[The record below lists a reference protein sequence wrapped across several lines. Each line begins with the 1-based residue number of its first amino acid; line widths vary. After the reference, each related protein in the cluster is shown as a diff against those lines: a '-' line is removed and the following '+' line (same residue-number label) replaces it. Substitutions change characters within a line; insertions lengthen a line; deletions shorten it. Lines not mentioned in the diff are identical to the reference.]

1 VSNIREWLKALR
13 LRHWSKNLLVF
24 LPGLLAHRI
33 LQPAILTESLL
44 AFSAFCLC
52 ASSVYLTND
61 LIDLEFDRRH
71 PTKRHRPLASAQL
84 TPRAG
89 AVAAVVLLL
98 AAASLAATLGSRFM
112 ITLAT
117 YYALTWLYSLAIRR
131 MVVVDVMA
139 LAGLYAARIVAGGAA
154 TSIPLS
160 SWFLAF
166 AFFMFLSLA
175 MVKRFSE
182 INEAIRASAPL
193 LHGRAYGA
201 SDLPLL
207 LAVGAGSGLGSVL
220 VMAIYINSSD
230 AAALYSHR
238 EVLWAVCLLLLY
250 WIVRIWLLTTRGE
263 MSEDPVAFSTSDPTS
278 FWVLGLTAA
287 AVLLAI

>member
-1 VSNIREWLKALR
+1 LNIREWLKALR
-13 LRHWSKNLLVF
+13 PRHWAKNLLVF

-33 LQPAILTESLL
+33 LQPAILMESLL
-44 AFSAFCLC
+44 AFTSFCLC

-61 LIDLEFDRRH
+61 LVDVAFDRRH
-71 PTKRHRPLASAQL
+71 PTKRYRPLASARL
-84 TPRAG
+84 TPRA
-89 AVAAVVLLL
+89 AAIAAVVLLL
-98 AAASLAATLGSRFM
+98 AAAGVAATLSSRF
-112 ITLAT
+112 IIVLAA
-117 YYALTWLYSLAIRR
+117 YYALTWLYSLAIKRI
-131 MVVVDVMA
+131 VVADVMA

-166 AFFMFLSLA
+166 SFFMFLSLA

-182 INEAIRASAPL
+182 LSEAIRADAPL
-193 LHGRAYGA
+193 FQGRGYVP

-207 LAVGAGSGLGSVL
+207 LTVGGGSGLGSVL

-230 AAALYSHR
+230 AALIYSHR
-238 EVLWAVCLLLLY
+238 DVLWAVCLFLLY
-250 WIVRIWLLTTRGE
+250 WIVRIWILTTRGQ

-278 FWVLGLTAA
+278 FLVLGLTAL

>member
-1 VSNIREWLKALR
+1 LSIRKWLKALR

-33 LQPAILTESLL
+33 LQPAIFTESLL
-44 AFSAFCLC
+44 AFAAFCLC

-61 LIDLEFDRRH
+61 LVDLEFDRRH
-71 PTKRHRPLASAQL
+71 PTKRYRPLASAQL

-89 AVAAVVLLL
+89 TVAAVVLLL
-98 AAASLAATLGSRFM
+98 AAAGVAATLGSRFI

-131 MVVVDVMA
+131 IVVADVMA
-139 LAGLYAARIVAGGAA
+139 LAGLYAARIVAGAAA
-154 TSIPLS
+154 TAIPLS

-166 AFFMFLSLA
+166 SFFMFLSLA

-182 INEAIRASAPL
+182 ISEAIRASAPL
-193 LHGRAYGA
+193 VHGRAYRA
-201 SDLPLL
+201 SDLPVLL
-207 LAVGAGSGLGSVL
+207 TVGAGSGLGSVL

-230 AAALYSHR
+230 AALLYSHR
-238 EVLWAVCLLLLY
+238 EVLWAVCLFLLY
-250 WIVRIWLLTTRGE
+250 WIIRIWIFATRGE
-263 MSEDPVAFSTSDPTS
+263 MPEDPVAFSTSDPTS
-278 FWVLGLTAA
+278 FLVLGLTAA